1 MTPCHATSTE
11 VSSPVWVAT
20 VMRSSVGHRF
30 TPLMVILGWIQ
41 RKSIGILLVYSVRFI
56 TDMTAHKCNRSALQQ
71 VDFDCPFPSI
81 KLRKDVETPAKTAA
95 VSSFLLCKWSCRK
108 HLPNK
113 RKWSLQCN
121 LPDSARMEFQ
131 LQGNMVVS
139 QSALW
144 FPIFAFQEEDHPVA
158 QTTPKM
164 NTSQAQPGSSSQ
176 FASQLPQILVPGS
189 IMLS

>member
-1 MTPCHATSTE
+1 
-11 VSSPVWVAT
+11 
-20 VMRSSVGHRF
+20 
-30 TPLMVILGWIQ
+30 
-41 RKSIGILLVYSVRFI
+41 
-56 TDMTAHKCNRSALQQ
+56 
-71 VDFDCPFPSI
+71 
-81 KLRKDVETPAKTAA
+81 
-95 VSSFLLCKWSCRK
+95 
-108 HLPNK
+108 
-113 RKWSLQCN
+113 
-121 LPDSARMEFQ
+121 MEFQ